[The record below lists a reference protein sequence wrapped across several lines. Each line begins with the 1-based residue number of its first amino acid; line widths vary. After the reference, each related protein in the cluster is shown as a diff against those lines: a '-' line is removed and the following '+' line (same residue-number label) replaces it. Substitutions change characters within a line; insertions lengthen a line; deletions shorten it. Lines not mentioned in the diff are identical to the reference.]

1 MKISLNSTLVLLPG
15 LDGTGLLFSYFL
27 EQFLDKSRIVVINYP
42 RDRLLDYDQLTEI
55 VQPQLPKSAHFILV
69 AESFAGPIAARLI
82 EHPQLGGIIFCASFL
97 TSPQPLLLELVRQMP
112 LPLLLRLPIPSLPL
126 RIACFGFSCSETV
139 LDSFRETLQLV
150 KPEVLSYRL
159 RLLLGVN
166 DLWRIR
172 KSPVPLGYLKASD
185 DQLVP
190 ASKHLEIR
198 RAFPLLETREITGS
212 HFLLQT
218 LPAVA
223 KEAVL
228 ELCDSMS
235 QQI

>member
-1 MKISLNSTLVLLPG
+1 MESSLTHTLVLLPG

-27 EQFLDKSRIVVINYP
+27 EQFLDRSHIIVINYP

-55 VQPQLPKSAHFILV
+55 VRGQLPTSTHFILI

-82 EHPQLGGIIFCASFL
+82 EYPQLSGIIFCASFL
-97 TSPQPLLLELVRQMP
+97 TSPQPLLLEFVGQMP
-112 LPLLLRLPIPSLPL
+112 LPLLLRFPIPSFPL
-126 RIACFGFSCSETV
+126 RVACFGFSCPETI

-150 KPEVLSYRL
+150 RPDVISYRL
-159 RLLLGVN
+159 NLLRSIN

-190 ASKHLEIR
+190 ASKQLEIK
-198 RAFPLLETREITGS
+198 RAFPLLATREIVGS

-223 KEAVL
+223 KESIL
-228 ELCDSMS
+228 ELCASMS
-235 QQI
+235 QES